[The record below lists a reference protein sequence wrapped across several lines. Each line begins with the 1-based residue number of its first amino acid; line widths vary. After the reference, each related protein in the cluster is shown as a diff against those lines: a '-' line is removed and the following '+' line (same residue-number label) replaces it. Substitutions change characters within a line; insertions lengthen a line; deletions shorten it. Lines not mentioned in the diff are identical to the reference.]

1 MLGPS
6 GVGKSTVLNLI
17 AGFISPSEGRVWIL
31 GDDATTVPPHRRNLG
46 FIFQEYALFPHMTVE
61 QNVRFPLDMRRVGS
75 EEAGKAV
82 RETLGLVG
90 LTEYGD
96 RRPSQLSGGQRQ
108 RVAIARALSFHPQ
121 ILLMDEPL
129 SSLDRQLRDE
139 MALEIRALQQELG
152 LTAVYVTHDQTE
164 ALTLSDRIG
173 ILRDGELEQLGTPQ
187 EVHDRPHSTYA
198 AQLCG
203 PLNTL
208 VPESVS
214 VNASGD
220 AEIATCGT
228 VVRAT
233 VPESENRS
241 VPTRRLM
248 GVRPYVLQ
256 LVKQP
261 PNSENALEATVR
273 SVGMVGNGVRYDLD
287 LPVADRWYAICG
299 RAFPGVQAGDRVF
312 AVWDVADTMLIAD

>member
-1 MLGPS
+1 
-6 GVGKSTVLNLI
+6 
-17 AGFISPSEGRVWIL
+17 
-31 GDDATTVPPHRRNLG
+31 
-46 FIFQEYALFPHMTVE
+46 
-61 QNVRFPLDMRRVGS
+61 
-75 EEAGKAV
+75 
-82 RETLGLVG
+82 
-90 LTEYGD
+90 
-96 RRPSQLSGGQRQ
+96 
-108 RVAIARALSFHPQ
+108 
-121 ILLMDEPL
+121 
-129 SSLDRQLRDE
+129 

-187 EVHDRPHSTYA
+187 EVHDRPHSNYA

-233 VPESENRS
+233 VPKSENPS
-241 VPTRRLM
+241 EPTRRLM

-261 PNSENALEATVR
+261 SNSENAIEATVR